1 MQTKLLVLFY
11 EQVVGN
17 QAINKADGNLIII
30 TSASH
35 THNIQQ
41 KNIKTLNIFHFDI

>member
-1 MQTKLLVLFY
+1 MNNKDKESNANKTFSVILWIGSWQ
-11 EQVVGN
+11 

-41 KNIKTLNIFHFDI
+41 KKT